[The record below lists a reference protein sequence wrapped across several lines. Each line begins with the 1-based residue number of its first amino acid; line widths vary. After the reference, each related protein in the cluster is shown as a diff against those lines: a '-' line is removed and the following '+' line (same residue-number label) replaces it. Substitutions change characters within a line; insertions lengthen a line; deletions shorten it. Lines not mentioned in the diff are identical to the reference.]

1 MQKEKYLFM
10 ECVHFWRQCNGCYLS
25 TDSLLMF
32 MLQSNA
38 VYIIFCALFK
48 NLRWCMVKRLH
59 SCHHEMLLLCSF
71 YSFFYHLFSICK
83 HKIDFMIDNITLKQI
98 LNTHCQLHF
107 LNIMYKLMR
116 INYLFIIDVHI
127 RNSV

>member
-25 TDSLLMF
+25 SDSLPMF
-32 MLQSNA
+32 MPQSNA

-83 HKIDFMIDNITLKQI
+83 HKIDFMIDNMTLRMKLQWKITKMIKLVKKRFSERY
-98 LNTHCQLHF
+98 NF
-107 LNIMYKLMR
+107 LDCN
-116 INYLFIIDVHI
+116 NF
-127 RNSV
+127 